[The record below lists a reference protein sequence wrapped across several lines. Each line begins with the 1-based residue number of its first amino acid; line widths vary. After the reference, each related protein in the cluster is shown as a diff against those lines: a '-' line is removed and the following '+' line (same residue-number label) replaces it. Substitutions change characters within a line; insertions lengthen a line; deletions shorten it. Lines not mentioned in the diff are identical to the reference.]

1 MAESTSF
8 EPKIVAFTCNWCSY
22 AGADLAGTSRVQY
35 APNMR
40 IIRVMC
46 SGRVEPTFILEALQ
60 NGADGVCVLGC
71 HFGDCHYISGNY
83 EAARRMELLKKLF
96 KDIGMDDRRI
106 MIEWVSASEGDRFG
120 SVVNAFTEQIRELGP
135 LPEDYQE
142 SLSLMRG
149 ALEGERL
156 RIVLGSTKRA
166 FDEGEIEEE
175 RYTTTMHDIALE
187 EIERVKM
194 MKALTE
200 NGPQTVPEWAEY
212 VGVPKMRIWRH
223 VLALTQ
229 KNVIEVVGEKEH
241 YMQYQRRGV

>member
-1 MAESTSF
+1 
-8 EPKIVAFTCNWCSY
+8 
-22 AGADLAGTSRVQY
+22 
-35 APNMR
+35 MR

-83 EAARRMELLKKLF
+83 EAARRMELLRKLF

-135 LPEDYQE
+135 LPEEYQE

-149 ALEGERL
+149 ALEGERS
-156 RIVLGSTKRA
+156 GSSWFHQACFR
-166 FDEGEIEEE
+166 
-175 RYTTTMHDIALE
+175 
-187 EIERVKM
+187 
-194 MKALTE
+194 
-200 NGPQTVPEWAEY
+200 
-212 VGVPKMRIWRH
+212 
-223 VLALTQ
+223 
-229 KNVIEVVGEKEH
+229 
-241 YMQYQRRGV
+241 